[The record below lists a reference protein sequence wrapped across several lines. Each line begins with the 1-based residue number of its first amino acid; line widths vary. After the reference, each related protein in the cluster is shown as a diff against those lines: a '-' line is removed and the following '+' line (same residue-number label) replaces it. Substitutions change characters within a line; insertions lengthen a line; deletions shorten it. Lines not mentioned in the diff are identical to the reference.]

1 MDKICLSGSLAL
13 LWRKD
18 VDVGLMSYSQNHID
32 VEVVLPGEEQK
43 WRFTGFYGFSEQNLR
58 YRSWDLLRDLQGRSS
73 LPWVVGGDFNEILA
87 DVEKS
92 RGGARSP
99 GLMNAFREVFSD
111 CGLSNLDFSGVPFTC
126 SNNRVELT
134 QSDAVWIVSV
144 ATVSGW
150 NWHHRLEWKI

>member
-92 RGGARSP
+92 GGGARSP

-111 CGLSNLDFSGVPFTC
+111 CGLRIWIFRVCRLPGRTIGWSSHSQMPSGSF
-126 SNNRVELT
+126 LW
-134 QSDAVWIVSV
+134 QQ
-144 ATVSGW
+144 
-150 NWHHRLEWKI
+150 